1 VKKKALTLRGRRP
14 RSAGFW
20 FWRNSWLSTMPTAVV
35 TQFVSFLRPGIKRT
49 RKIGYRQVKSGG
61 LPPNVLAGITATA
74 FTQPGIRRGKRLG
87 MRLVQAQ
94 GMPGT
99 PASLTIV
106 MSQSMV
112 RRGRR
117 IGGRWIQSADV
128 GV

>member
-1 VKKKALTLRGRRP
+1 
-14 RSAGFW
+14 
-20 FWRNSWLSTMPTAVV
+20 
-35 TQFVSFLRPGIKRT
+35 
-49 RKIGYRQVKSGG
+49 
-61 LPPNVLAGITATA
+61 VLAGITATA

-87 MRLVQAQ
+87 MRLVQSQ
-94 GMPGT
+94 GMPPV

-106 MSQSMV
+106 MSQSTV